1 MQVFHQLY
9 VMQWS
14 HVPVLLFKDILAANA
29 HGLLSDNG
37 HPAGAVWLYRSQ
49 EQMLLSAKNFADV
62 STAACFKLMAW
73 Y

>member
-49 EQMLLSAKNFADV
+49 EQMLLSAKNVAHK
-62 STAACFKLMAW
+62 STATYFQLTAW
-73 Y
+73 D